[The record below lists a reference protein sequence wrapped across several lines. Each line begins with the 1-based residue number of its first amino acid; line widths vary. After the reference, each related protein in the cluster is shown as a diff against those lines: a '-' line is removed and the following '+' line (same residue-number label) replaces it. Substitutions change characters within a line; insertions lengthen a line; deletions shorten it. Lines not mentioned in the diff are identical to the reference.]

1 MSRARDTADQI
12 NRVNS
17 SAADATAITVDS
29 SENVGVGLTPSSWW
43 SGMKAVETQASSGG
57 VFASASV
64 NGHFLTNAYYDGSNW
79 KHKNNGAAEYYSQTG
94 GIHQFLN
101 VSSGSA
107 GNNITWSERVRID
120 SDGLKFNGDTAA
132 ANALDEYEEGLWSP
146 GLKGASSSNVATLT
160 SATKGSYVK
169 IGNQVTVNFIV
180 VVSSIGS
187 ASGTVQIT
195 GLPFTVAAPL
205 TTTGIQGNGTA
216 GYFQGFATAVN
227 NIVYTAEGNTNLLYV
242 YGTTNGTQQSI
253 SGIQINQMGTGAV
266 RGTIT
271 YRST

>member
-1 MSRARDTADQI
+1 MSRARDTANQI
-12 NRVNS
+12 NRINS

-101 VSSGSA
+101 VGSGSA

-120 SDGLKFNGDTAA
+120 SDGLKFHGDTAA
-132 ANALDEYEEGLWSP
+132 ANALDDYEEGTWTP
-146 GLKGASSSNVATLT
+146 TAVSNCTIPTIHNAGY
-160 SATKGSYVK
+160 TKV
-169 IGNQVTVNFIV
+169 GNQVHLSFWIKTSNTASNIV
-180 VVSSIGS
+180 LS
-187 ASGTVQIT
+187 
-195 GLPFTVAAPL
+195 GLPFEVTTNQRFTGAASDVL
-205 TTTGIQGNGTA
+205 NL
-216 GYFQGFATAVN
+216 N
-227 NIVYTAEGNTNLLYV
+227 NISTQILYLNLYFYNVPTGTNRDLMFGVSYK
-242 YGTTNGTQQSI
+242 TNS
-253 SGIQINQMGTGAV
+253 
-266 RGTIT
+266 
-271 YRST
+271 

>member
-1 MSRARDTADQI
+1 MSRARDTANQI

-120 SDGLKFNGDTAA
+120 SDGLKFHGDTAA
-132 ANALDEYEEGLWSP
+132 ANALDDYEEGTWTPAPTVGS
-146 GLKGASSSNVATLT
+146 AS
-160 SATKGSYVK
+160 
-169 IGNQVTVNFIV
+169 
-180 VVSSIGS
+180 S
-187 ASGTVQIT
+187 ASGTYTKIGRMVVVTGFVSGMNTVNNETLSIA
-195 GLPFTVAAPL
+195 GLPFTGGNIAQCIGQAMWSNVDKDFGYEQVFY
-205 TTTGIQGNGTA
+205 TGSSQ
-216 GYFQGFATAVN
+216 FQF
-227 NIVYTAEGNTNLLYV
+227 YH
-242 YGTTNGTQQSI
+242 TTNANFDAIRHIDLDGSN
-253 SGIQINQMGTGAV
+253 SACYFSA
-266 RGTIT
+266 T
-271 YRST
+271 YLV